1 MHGFPKSQ
9 NSFLSSPSR
18 CFARIR
24 YWYRFFSLFINDLSA
39 SLSSSVSCSLYVDN
53 LVIWYPF
60 SSVPAAV
67 EATQKALILLDRW
80 YKYWCLSLDPSKC
93 EVSFFSMNLHQ
104 ANLQPHI
111 LLLFRSPL
119 RFNPTPTSLDVTFD
133 STLSFS
139 KHFSFSCFILAESQV
154 LAFFQGLTLYLW
166 FSMGPSKEFL
176 SVLNEAFF
184 GFFSLMLHLSGSFT

>member
-1 MHGFPKSQ
+1 M
-9 NSFLSSPSR
+9 
-18 CFARIR
+18 
-24 YWYRFFSLFINDLSA
+24 
-39 SLSSSVSCSLYVDN
+39 SCSLYVDD

-67 EATQKALILLDRW
+67 EATQKALIGLDRW

-104 ANLQPHI
+104 ANLQPRI
-111 LLLFRSPL
+111 LLLFNSPR
-119 RFNPTPTSLDVTFD
+119 RFNSTSTFLGITFD

-139 KHFSFSCFILAESQV
+139 KDVFWLKAKFLPSFKALRCISGSP
-154 LAFFQGLTLYLW
+154 W
-166 FSMGPSKEFL
+166 GPSKECL